1 MSSKQINNLIQ
12 KEIDGTIT
20 SEEKEKLNRHLAEN
34 PEAKKAYEVQTGIS
48 RLLDDVP
55 PVDPPEDLKKRIMNV
70 IDMNRYSEKA
80 SYREIKPRFSGRGA
94 TINPKMAFVFGLGL
108 IVGFLIH
115 MALKLDSVNRQWID
129 SKDFIGTVGRYERA
143 RFNIVE
149 RTPLD
154 LPGMRGQITLSVLKN
169 LIGCEVRLSSE
180 EVSEI
185 QVNFDSTRV
194 NFYGF
199 EPYRAAIAVLENG
212 GNFIRIKTSENA
224 RYVLFFQRES
234 EVATPIEIT
243 VFQMGRA
250 VYRRK
255 VDLTPSD

>member
-20 SEEKEKLNRHLAEN
+20 PEEKERLNRRLAEN
-34 PEAKKAYEVQTGIS
+34 PEVKKVYEVQTGIS

-55 PVDPPEDLKKRIMNV
+55 PIDPPEDLKKRIMNV
-70 IDMNRYSEKA
+70 IDVNRYTVKA
-80 SYREIKPRFSGRGA
+80 SRPKITPQFSGRGA
-94 TINPKMAFVFGLGL
+94 IINPKMAFVFGLGL

-129 SKDFIGTVGRYERA
+129 SRDFIGTVGRYERA

-154 LPGMRGQITLSVLKN
+154 LPGMRGQLTLSVLKN
-169 LIGCEVRLSSE
+169 LIGCEVRLASE

-185 QVNFDSTRV
+185 QVNFDSTSV

-199 EPYRAAIAVLENG
+199 EPYRAAITVLENG
-212 GNFIRIKTSENA
+212 GDFIRIKTSEDA

-234 EVATPIEIT
+234 EVMTLIEIT

-250 VYRRK
+250 LYRRK
-255 VDLTPSD
+255 VVLSPSD